1 MIFAFK
7 EWRFVGPTTWWDE
20 RWWHWQTLRTH
31 SHSFL
36 MNRVKL
42 WAFKTERHVCV
53 SLLQRT
59 HTHTHTLR
67 NNLVNLSKTSS
78 FNLGDCSFW
87 ITHCFQKAHS
97 VPSLRKGLMM
107 NRSWISNSYNRQR
120 VCVYSIALGI
130 LKPYFIDNR
139 FVCLCACAVDRSR
152 PFLHFSRGFVCV

>member
-1 MIFAFK
+1 
-7 EWRFVGPTTWWDE
+7 
-20 RWWHWQTLRTH
+20 
-31 SHSFL
+31 

-139 FVCLCACAVDRSR
+139 FVCLCVRVRLIEVDLFSIFPGDSCAFKSTN
-152 PFLHFSRGFVCV
+152 CVIRALKRIGSFTIIGEN